1 MIFNPIIYG
10 AKTSNLMYIY
20 VDHLPD
26 KTSYYTGENFDP
38 TGMVVKGVTVD
49 LVEVIIPND
58 QLSYIPPMPLRVGSE
73 LLRLIYIEPES
84 QRPYGTALSLNIML
98 GISGTDVFAPINIE
112 TVELVELV
120 DITLTEAQVP
130 ISLTFSDTIAPITL
144 EDITVEPMESYI
156 GAGPYDP
163 TPIVPKIRRAIVEF
177 DISQNDYVIEDG
189 NHIVLESSY
198 DYVSTPQTIDSGA
211 NCKLIVPTSDK
222 SSISELTL
230 TSEVYHG
237 I

>member
-1 MIFNPIIYG
+1 MIFNPVIFG
-10 AKTSNLMYIY
+10 ASASGLLYIY
-20 VDHLPD
+20 VAQLPD
-26 KTSYYTGENFDP
+26 KVEYYTGENFDP
-38 TGMVVKGVTVD
+38 TGMIVKGVNED
-49 LVEVIIPND
+49 LTEVVVPND

-73 LLRLIYIEPES
+73 LLKLIYTEGGRS
-84 QRPYGTALSLNIML
+84 YGTTLALSIML
-98 GISGTDVFAPINIE
+98 GISGTDVFTPIDIE

-120 DITLTEAQVP
+120 DIMLTEAQAP
-130 ISLTFSDTIAPITL
+130 ISLTFSDTIAPITI
-144 EDITVEPMESYI
+144 DDAVVESMESYI

-163 TPIVPKIRRAIVEF
+163 TPIVPKIRRAIVTF
-177 DISQNDYVIEDG
+177 DVSQNDYVIE
-189 NHIVLESSY
+189 NNNQIVLQSEY

-222 SSISELTL
+222 SGISELTL